1 MVVLL
6 EIKQLKEALEN
17 LNEKYENLKDK
28 GKYNEANV
36 RKDFIDPF
44 FEALGWNVR
53 DAREYDS
60 ETHVMGVGFADIALK
75 IEDKPVI
82 FIEAKRFGIIKG
94 REKQTTLYGDVTVD
108 WTDEERQALNYAGKS
123 GVKWVILTNFEKFRL
138 FNAYTGEIILN
149 IESPREY
156 LERIN
161 DLILLSKDNVEKG
174 EIEKLSQRIE
184 RPDID
189 ENFLALMR
197 HWRILLASEIH
208 KGFPEMSFDDI
219 KFYSQRI
226 IDRMVV
232 IRYAEDNWV
241 LDKPDQLKKA
251 CDFYKQTD
259 YADLSSA
266 LINFF
271 DGFDRI
277 HNTKIF
283 EKDKRLDEIL
293 EKVDDRVL
301 ARIIDELYQ
310 QSFRKFESDILG
322 NTYETYLG
330 TKLIEKDGK
339 IKIESADE
347 ARKKMGIYY
356 TPVDVVDYI
365 IKNTLGTKLEKIWDE
380 VEKLFEKGEYSSAA
394 EKFQE
399 IEDIKVLDLACG
411 SGTFLIK
418 AYDYFQD
425 YYKKYEREVEKAKS
439 RIKKENTSNQLKI
452 TGENT
457 LIRLEEPLKNYE
469 WKILKKNLYGV
480 DLDESAAEI
489 ASINLM
495 LKTLRRGEKLP
506 LILGENI
513 KVGNSIVTGVE
524 GKEELLEHKNE
535 IKKMILLR
543 EQIKKE
549 ENPKIKSELEGE
561 YQRLREKI
569 EDEINENLKDYFKNP
584 KEYKPFN
591 FELEFPEIFYTRDGK
606 LKENGG
612 FDVIVGNPPYVRQEK
627 IKDMKSYLKDQ
638 YTCYHG
644 QADLY
649 IYFMERS
656 LKLLKKGGLFSYI
669 TSNKYTRAGYG
680 QPLRKWI
687 LKDYKIREYR
697 DYTGERVFKD
707 ATVDPS
713 VIVIEKE
720 KPKDNKI
727 KINEKFNLPQKYL
740 DKKTWTFEKPE
751 IHQIKKKI
759 EEVGKPLK
767 EWNVRIYYGIKTG
780 YDKAFIID
788 TKTRNKILEGCRTKE
803 EKERT
808 KKIIRPVL
816 KGRDIKRYFYDWN
829 ELWMIIIPK
838 GWTDSNRGR
847 KDPETF
853 IEESFSSLIRHLRRY
868 REQLEKRY
876 DQGDYWWELRECKY
890 YPEFEKEKIIWQEMT
905 PEPSFAYD
913 KKGYVSPSS
922 VFMMIGSSNLKFL
935 LGVLNSKIAMFYLTQ
950 IACTL
955 SKGAIRWE
963 KQYVERIPVPEI
975 TEDNRDLI
983 RRIEENV
990 DKILKLKEK
999 EQFTLSSFKR
1009 LVENTGQNRFNTSL
1023 SQYLKSKNAA
1033 NYSINLI
1040 KTEKLID
1047 DEKMGIP
1054 RYYKVKGR
1062 KDSIIVSAGYNDSQ
1076 TEDII
1081 QIYFDDP
1088 RIKEFFHLAITSQ
1101 VEGKKKSYRG
1111 QKKILETTLE
1121 DIKIPRSTRNKEK
1134 DRENILGLM
1143 QILKEEYEKK
1153 FGEDYKGLSKI
1164 REEIEEVDRKI
1175 DGLVYRLYGLS
1186 EEEKRI
1192 VEEDLGNSSRVGGSA
1207 QP

>member
-853 IEESFSSLIRHLRRY
+853 IEESFSSLIRHLR
-868 REQLEKRY
+868 
-876 DQGDYWWELRECKY
+876 
-890 YPEFEKEKIIWQEMT
+890 
-905 PEPSFAYD
+905 A
-913 KKGYVSPSS
+913 
-922 VFMMIGSSNLKFL
+922 LK
-935 LGVLNSKIAMFYLTQ
+935 
-950 IACTL
+950 
-955 SKGAIRWE
+955 
-963 KQYVERIPVPEI
+963 
-975 TEDNRDLI
+975 
-983 RRIEENV
+983 
-990 DKILKLKEK
+990 
-999 EQFTLSSFKR
+999 
-1009 LVENTGQNRFNTSL
+1009 
-1023 SQYLKSKNAA
+1023 
-1033 NYSINLI
+1033 
-1040 KTEKLID
+1040 
-1047 DEKMGIP
+1047 
-1054 RYYKVKGR
+1054 
-1062 KDSIIVSAGYNDSQ
+1062 
-1076 TEDII
+1076 
-1081 QIYFDDP
+1081 
-1088 RIKEFFHLAITSQ
+1088 
-1101 VEGKKKSYRG
+1101 
-1111 QKKILETTLE
+1111 
-1121 DIKIPRSTRNKEK
+1121 
-1134 DRENILGLM
+1134 
-1143 QILKEEYEKK
+1143 
-1153 FGEDYKGLSKI
+1153 
-1164 REEIEEVDRKI
+1164 
-1175 DGLVYRLYGLS
+1175 
-1186 EEEKRI
+1186 
-1192 VEEDLGNSSRVGGSA
+1192 
-1207 QP
+1207 

>member
-950 IACTL
+950 IAYTL
-955 SKGAIRWE
+955 SKGAIRWK